1 MKALDTEMKLS
12 GRTVVF
18 TPVKY
23 LIPIKNAVS
32 NAPLIS
38 ESGRT
43 CPKQGPD
50 TANGWVF
57 SMVDRSERSSNS
69 S

>member
-1 MKALDTEMKLS
+1 MKALDAETKLS
-12 GRTVVF
+12 GRTAVF

-23 LIPIKNAVS
+23 LIPIKNVVS
-32 NAPLIS
+32 NAPSTS

-43 CPKQGPD
+43 CPKQGSD
-50 TANGWVF
+50 TTNGWVF